1 MQILIMFQWVVIS
14 IAVIP
19 NLILGLKRGALK
31 SVYFFVIN
39 IMLAFFILAIISDL
53 SLYSLFKPEEI
64 IKTIN
69 ETNLLDSLEFD
80 FSSIDYLVTLG
91 DIFYKLIVFFTLFF
105 IIRWLINYVFF
116 GLIWEF
122 KFKQKEKAKKRYKS
136 IRNRLT
142 GGFLGAIKGFILAI
156 IFLSPFMSL
165 FSSINNLNLEA
176 ELTYQN
182 YSYENLK
189 TNSGF
194 QKYYDQI
201 FDYAF
206 VTEFQSGRSLN
217 LREEF
222 KIFFECLTILRNEGY
237 LDSNFEFSDSIDLKI
252 DDIHDIL
259 IKLKNSN
266 LVLSL
271 LEISSQMLID
281 GFFDEIINIEMGTFL
296 TDDAKQYISNLDWE
310 KELILYTSILE
321 NTEGFETF
329 QNIND
334 VIENFVVDG
343 EISDENI
350 SFFSNIL
357 IKFFETEIF
366 NFSGHFIDS
375 YLNYETD
382 QSEIFNILKEIFED
396 EEVDFKISNE
406 IESFISLIHQVNEFT
421 SISELMSLI
430 NEFDLQK
437 FYEIG
442 YDFGS
447 LSEQNFNDL
456 VINIKNLQMIDFLDK
471 ELLDAL
477 IDEYQ
482 IANVII
488 PESFD
493 IDKEIDFTFNLLRV
507 VSKYLYQNSTVPV
520 MNAEEFDFLELIVS
534 NDFSSAILQDGIY
547 DSDLIVPYFS
557 KTLELSNDSIIN
569 GINLLPEEL
578 YQIENNDDFW
588 INEYNATIRMLIAVL
603 QDVTEDKELS
613 YNNLSN
619 MFNLEF
625 DTILSVSET
634 LSDNEL
640 FDSKIIHNI
649 FSKFLSSDEFN
660 SMIFEFIPAEMSEY
674 FTDLSF
680 NPSESLMDNDD
691 VLGTIFSKD
700 NLVDFLDAISVI
712 SIEEDKEIDIINLV
726 TGMIDRFSNE
736 NSSKDDLERFLNSKY
751 LSRLISRILTADGII
766 NLISENSFN
775 ASIFLDKLP
784 DNSKSE
790 VEGITYLNSNEIR
803 RLIVSL
809 KALNISD
816 LKNISFDLDT
826 ISNYSNDQIMLILE
840 SDYFY
845 NLVSLIFLNQSLF
858 SIPNIVI
865 HEEGE
870 YSNYINKEEIV
881 AIVQSLSVL
890 NQKEDIESLTLY
902 DVKQVLSKGSIT
914 ILKLISDT
922 VDNLTTVPIEAKDNQ
937 GTIKIEEIIQLLDF
951 VIYMNNGNEN
961 SSLSSINISS
971 ISASVDL
978 LTEYINNYDSR
989 LIEYLINKTIL
1000 DAIEVP
1006 GSVINTVDYSYNY
1019 IIESELIKLISS
1031 LNILGVESIENSFS
1045 VDAISIGD
1053 LGNVIQEDSVIIN
1066 KLISDTVDNLTTV
1079 PIEAKDNQGTIKIE
1093 EIIQLLDF
1101 VIYMNNGNENSSLSS
1116 INISSISASVD
1127 LLTEYI
1133 NNYDSR
1139 LIEYL
1144 INKTILD
1151 AIEVPGSVINTV
1163 DYSYNYIIESELIKL
1178 ISSLNILGVES
1189 IENSF
1194 SVDAISIGDLG
1205 NVIQEDSVIINSYI
1219 SSLIKD
1225 SIEVPIGS
1233 IDNENII
1240 FKSELLN
1247 VYQIIL
1253 IIKDNNMNLV
1263 LSDAINDIN
1272 SNSIDSVKMKN
1283 ILDLNSLIGYRIV
1296 SKGIIETNL
1305 ASSEHFANAGDFNYE
1320 ESSLDKNIKISEMYN
1335 IADALY
1341 ILDISNLSEIASLD
1355 YESLNA
1361 LTDEE
1366 VDIILDVSGTNTF
1379 MYYVISDQV
1388 VTDELIFAYNLFN
1401 NPDIQKTN
1409 GRLSKQD
1416 LKTLIL
1422 SFE

>member
-1 MQILIMFQWVVIS
+1 
-14 IAVIP
+14 
-19 NLILGLKRGALK
+19 
-31 SVYFFVIN
+31 
-39 IMLAFFILAIISDL
+39 
-53 SLYSLFKPEEI
+53 
-64 IKTIN
+64 
-69 ETNLLDSLEFD
+69 
-80 FSSIDYLVTLG
+80 
-91 DIFYKLIVFFTLFF
+91 
-105 IIRWLINYVFF
+105 
-116 GLIWEF
+116 
-122 KFKQKEKAKKRYKS
+122 
-136 IRNRLT
+136 
-142 GGFLGAIKGFILAI
+142 
-156 IFLSPFMSL
+156 
-165 FSSINNLNLEA
+165 
-176 ELTYQN
+176 
-182 YSYENLK
+182 
-189 TNSGF
+189 
-194 QKYYDQI
+194 
-201 FDYAF
+201 
-206 VTEFQSGRSLN
+206 
-217 LREEF
+217 
-222 KIFFECLTILRNEGY
+222 
-237 LDSNFEFSDSIDLKI
+237 
-252 DDIHDIL
+252 
-259 IKLKNSN
+259 
-266 LVLSL
+266 
-271 LEISSQMLID
+271 
-281 GFFDEIINIEMGTFL
+281 
-296 TDDAKQYISNLDWE
+296 
-310 KELILYTSILE
+310 
-321 NTEGFETF
+321 
-329 QNIND
+329 
-334 VIENFVVDG
+334 
-343 EISDENI
+343 
-350 SFFSNIL
+350 
-357 IKFFETEIF
+357 
-366 NFSGHFIDS
+366 
-375 YLNYETD
+375 
-382 QSEIFNILKEIFED
+382 
-396 EEVDFKISNE
+396 
-406 IESFISLIHQVNEFT
+406 
-421 SISELMSLI
+421 
-430 NEFDLQK
+430 
-437 FYEIG
+437 
-442 YDFGS
+442 
-447 LSEQNFNDL
+447 
-456 VINIKNLQMIDFLDK
+456 
-471 ELLDAL
+471 
-477 IDEYQ
+477 
-482 IANVII
+482 
-488 PESFD
+488 
-493 IDKEIDFTFNLLRV
+493 
-507 VSKYLYQNSTVPV
+507 
-520 MNAEEFDFLELIVS
+520 
-534 NDFSSAILQDGIY
+534 
-547 DSDLIVPYFS
+547 
-557 KTLELSNDSIIN
+557 
-569 GINLLPEEL
+569 
-578 YQIENNDDFW
+578 
-588 INEYNATIRMLIAVL
+588 
-603 QDVTEDKELS
+603 
-613 YNNLSN
+613 
-619 MFNLEF
+619 
-625 DTILSVSET
+625 
-634 LSDNEL
+634 
-640 FDSKIIHNI
+640 
-649 FSKFLSSDEFN
+649 
-660 SMIFEFIPAEMSEY
+660 MIFEFIPAEMSEY
-674 FTDLSF
+674 FKDLSF

-691 VLGTIFSKD
+691 VLGTIFSKE

-775 ASIFLDKLP
+775 SSIFLDKLP

-803 RLIVSL
+803 NLIVSL

-845 NLVSLIFLNQSLF
+845 NLISLIFLNQSSF

-865 HEEGE
+865 HEDGE

-890 NQKEDIESLTLY
+890 NQIEDIELLTLY

-937 GTIKIEEIIQLLDF
+937 GTIKIEELIQLLDF
-951 VIYMNNGNEN
+951 VIYMNNGDEN

-1006 GSVINTVDYSYNY
+1006 GSVINTVEYSYNY
-1019 IIESELIKLISS
+1019 IIQSEFIKLIAS

-1045 VDAISIGD
+1045 VDAISIG
-1053 LGNVIQEDSVIIN
+1053 V
-1066 KLISDTVDNLTTV
+1066 
-1079 PIEAKDNQGTIKIE
+1079 
-1093 EIIQLLDF
+1093 
-1101 VIYMNNGNENSSLSS
+1101 
-1116 INISSISASVD
+1116 
-1127 LLTEYI
+1127 
-1133 NNYDSR
+1133 
-1139 LIEYL
+1139 
-1144 INKTILD
+1144 
-1151 AIEVPGSVINTV
+1151 
-1163 DYSYNYIIESELIKL
+1163 
-1178 ISSLNILGVES
+1178 
-1189 IENSF
+1189 
-1194 SVDAISIGDLG
+1194 LG

-1219 SSLIKD
+1219 SSLIKN

-1335 IADALY
+1335 IANALY

-1355 YESLNA
+1355 YESLNT